1 MFWPARPVPCEMAC
15 WMLYMHLFLPSF
27 FTSFCLLLPTS
38 LRWQP
43 VDILRQAS
51 DEVRFFHVSAKK
63 NCEKMAHFHFNLSKK
78 LYLQYLFSCTSFRGS
93 FADVTHF
100 TVYTHILLIEIFFNM
115 FIPKTELH
123 YITFS
128 GEMETLI
135 ETWNISGR
143 FHEGS
148 S

>member
-1 MFWPARPVPCEMAC
+1 MSV
-15 WMLYMHLFLPSF
+15 
-27 FTSFCLLLPTS
+27 
-38 LRWQP
+38 
-43 VDILRQAS
+43 
-51 DEVRFFHVSAKK
+51 
-63 NCEKMAHFHFNLSKK
+63 
-78 LYLQYLFSCTSFRGS
+78 RGS

-100 TVYTHILLIEIFFNM
+100 TVYTHILLIKEIFFNM

-143 FHEGS
+143 FHEGYS
-148 S
+148 